1 MEKVDLVFG
10 LTSVRQVVQLNRHAV
25 ITAKGHRRNE
35 DLIR

>member
-25 ITAKGHRRNE
+25 QQRGTGETRT
-35 DLIR
+35 